1 MDLSEINPF
10 PRTTGYFESW
20 IYDDGPASAAYDL
33 RVFAFV
39 RSAALIILGEK
50 EYRLPA
56 DSLLILG
63 PGEPYHFR
71 NADPDDPFTLYCLSF
86 DLTQEYRGTSRFRLP
101 VFASQFR
108 PEFLVDQKI
117 GSGARDISNL
127 RLPLIVRDRPDLC
140 ERVREVARLFGEK
153 PIYYLERC
161 SGIIKE
167 ILFASLPEASGS
179 EEKRQHETAGAVHAK
194 RTLRYIEEH
203 FREPINEK
211 SIAAAL
217 NFHPYYL
224 ARLTMKYFDVT
235 PYQYLTQCRIDEA
248 VRLLLH
254 TDKTIRDVAAECG
267 FAGQSHFS
275 SAVRKRTGM
284 PPGMIRKTGM
294 NTL

>member
-10 PRTTGYFESW
+10 PRTTGHFESW
-20 IYDDGPASAAYDL
+20 IYDNAFSSAAYDM

-39 RSAALIILGEK
+39 RSAALVRIGEK

-56 DSLLILG
+56 DSVVILA

-71 NADPDDPFTLYCLSF
+71 NVDPADPFTLYCLSF

-117 GSGARDISNL
+117 ESGARDVSNL
-127 RLPLIVRDRPDLC
+127 CLPLIVRDRPDLC
-140 ERVREVARLFGEK
+140 ERVREVVRLFGEK

-167 ILFASLPEASGS
+167 ILFASLPGSAGSDAEA
-179 EEKRQHETAGAVHAK
+179 RRTAGTAAHA
-194 RTLRYIEEH
+194 RRAMRYIEDH
-203 FREPINEK
+203 FREPINER
-211 SIAAAL
+211 SVAAAL

-224 ARLTMKYFDVT
+224 ARLTVKYFGVT

-254 TDKTIRDVAAECG
+254 TDKTIRDIAAACG

-275 SAVRKRTGM
+275 SAIRKRTGM

-294 NTL
+294 K